1 MRKSW
6 VNVLALMLTFAAPY
20 SAAQDIAP
28 DTLLKGVTMEVLG
41 IIGRDQDIQAGD
53 QVKIN
58 ALVESK
64 ILPYFDFARM
74 TRIAVARNWGLA
86 TEEQKTSLITEF
98 RTLLV
103 RTYSVALSNYSG
115 QTVEFK
121 RLRTAEGDT
130 EVTVKS
136 VIRQPGTEPLNMDY
150 EMEKMKTGWKV
161 FDIKV
166 EGISLVTAYRES
178 FANKVRAVGVEGL
191 VKLLSDK
198 NRQNDVRIRPRQTES
213 LLMPAILPSLI
224 AGGR

>member
-28 DTLLKGVTMEVLG
+28 DTLLKGVTLEVLG

-53 QVKIN
+53 QAKIN

-64 ILPYFDFARM
+64 ILPYFDFDRM

-86 TEEQKTSLITEF
+86 TEEQKASLITEF

-103 RTYSVALSNYSG
+103 RTYSVALSNYNG

-198 NRQNDVRIRPRQTES
+198 NRQNDVRFRPRQTEN

>member
-178 FANKVRAVGVEGL
+178 FASKVRAVGVEGL